1 MKELLEYE
9 IISIGGKVHISLLS
23 IGLVIASIFAVRV
36 FLWLLSKLFDRYS
49 QKRKIAPGRQHS
61 IFQIFKYL
69 VYFFTFIFVL
79 NVLGIES
86 SALLL
91 SSGALLVGVGIGLQ
105 QTFNDIFSGIIML
118 FEGSVKVG
126 DKLVVHDLI
135 CQVKRIGLRT
145 TEVLTLDNIS
155 IIIPNSI
162 LVTNEVTNWSHN
174 RKAARF
180 YVDVGVAYNS
190 DIDLV
195 EEVLLK
201 SLQGQYGIKAVPP
214 PSVQLIN
221 YGDSSVDFRLYFFST
236 NFFLIEKIKSD
247 IRKNIFKNFRESDI
261 EIPFPQRDLW
271 LKNGD

>member
-1 MKELLEYE
+1 MKELFEYE
-9 IISIGGKVHISLLS
+9 IISIGGKVHITLLS
-23 IGLVIASIFAVRV
+23 IAVVIASIFAVRF
-36 FLWLLSKLFDRYS
+36 FLWILSKLFDRYS
-49 QKRKIAPGRQHS
+49 QKRKIEPGRRHS

-69 VYFFTFIFVL
+69 VYFFTFIFIL
-79 NVLGIES
+79 NVLGIKS
-86 SALLL
+86 STLLL

-145 TEVLTLDNIS
+145 TEVLTLDNVS

-195 EEVLLK
+195 EEVLLQ
-201 SLQGQYGIKAVPP
+201 SLQGQYGIKSVPP

-271 LKNGD
+271 LKNGE